1 MRVLVVDDD
10 AAIRRLYKEELEEE
24 GYEVFLA
31 QSGEEALRLFGEIM
45 PDIVTLDIRM
55 PGENGIE
62 VLRKMKEFNSKLPV
76 IMCTAYD
83 HRDDFNVWASDA
95 YVVKSSN
102 LNELKE
108 IIRKCLKV
116 KNSKS

>member
-1 MRVLVVDDD
+1 MKVLVVDDD

-24 GYEVFLA
+24 GYEVYLA
-31 QSGEEALRLFGEIM
+31 ESGKEALRIFGEVK

-55 PGENGIE
+55 PGEDGIE
-62 VLRKMKEFNSKLPV
+62 VLRKMKEFDSRLPV

-102 LNELKE
+102 LDELKE

-116 KNSKS
+116 KDTR

>member
-1 MRVLVVDDD
+1 MRILIVDDD

-31 QSGEEALRLFGEIM
+31 QNGEEALRIFGEVK

-55 PGENGIE
+55 PGEDGIE
-62 VLRKMKEFNSKLPV
+62 ILRKMKEFNSKLPV

-83 HRDDFNVWASDA
+83 HKDDFKVWASDA
-95 YVVKSSN
+95 YIVKSSN

-108 IIRKCLKV
+108 NIRKCLKP
-116 KNSKS
+116 KNSR

>member
-1 MRVLVVDDD
+1 MRILVVDDD

-24 GYEVFLA
+24 GYEVYLA
-31 QSGEEALRLFGEIM
+31 ESGKEALRIFGEVK

-55 PGENGIE
+55 PGEDGIE
-62 VLRKMKEFNSKLPV
+62 VLRKMKEFDSRLPV

-102 LNELKE
+102 LDELKE

-116 KNSKS
+116 KDTR

>member
-1 MRVLVVDDD
+1 MRVLIVDDD
-10 AAIRRLYKEELEEE
+10 DNIRMLYKEELEEE

-31 QSGEEALRLFGEIM
+31 QSGEEALRLFGEIK

-55 PGENGIE
+55 PGEDGIE
-62 VLRKMKEFNSKLPV
+62 ILRKMKEFNSKLPV

-83 HRDDFNVWASDA
+83 YRDDFNVWASDA

-102 LNELKE
+102 LDELKE
-108 IIRKCLKV
+108 SIKKCLKA
-116 KNSKS
+116 KDTRS

>member
-1 MRVLVVDDD
+1 MKVLVVDDD
-10 AAIRRLYKEELEEE
+10 DAIRRLYKEELEEE
-24 GYEVFLA
+24 GYEVCLA
-31 QSGEEALRLFGEIM
+31 ESGEEALRIFGEVK

-55 PGENGIE
+55 PGEDGIE
-62 VLRKMKEFNSKLPV
+62 VLRKMKEFDSRLPV

-102 LNELKE
+102 LDELKE
-108 IIRKCLKV
+108 IIRKCLKP
-116 KNSKS
+116 KDTR

>member
-1 MRVLVVDDD
+1 MKVLVVDDD
-10 AAIRRLYKEELEEE
+10 ASIRRLYKEELEEE

-31 QSGEEALRLFGEIM
+31 ESGEEALRIFGEVK

-55 PGENGIE
+55 PGEDGIE
-62 VLRKMKEFNSKLPV
+62 ILRKMKEFNSRLPV

-102 LNELKE
+102 LDELKE

-116 KNSKS
+116 KDTR

>member
-1 MRVLVVDDD
+1 MKILVVDDD

-31 QSGEEALRLFGEIM
+31 ENGEEALRLFGEVR

-55 PGENGIE
+55 PGEDGIE
-62 VLRKMKEFNSKLPV
+62 ILRKIKEFNSKLPV

-83 HRDDFNVWASDA
+83 YKDDFKVWASDA

-102 LNELKE
+102 LDELKE
-108 IIRKCLKV
+108 SIKKCLKA
-116 KNSKS
+116 KDSR